1 MIFDDF
7 RSRSGPSRR
16 ADRHA
21 GQQVDGA
28 PHGARRR
35 SPGSDEPAHDDGRI
49 PTVRDAD
56 RRPRSRASDDPSR
69 AHDAAALRARTIER
83 ERELADFL
91 PEAYL
96 VTDAEGIVHSV
107 NQAALQLFGRRD
119 AALRGA
125 PVSDLLVPADRARF
139 RARFRRLLAGRAMA
153 PRATWNVRLQAAK
166 DAVSE
171 ARVSI
176 RVVRADAGDIS
187 FVRWVIEPGDGA
199 NADIIEAED
208 AGSLALTRH
217 ASRNA
222 RIAADATAFL
232 ARSFDLEAT
241 LAAMARVA
249 LPALGDHA
257 WVDILED
264 EGDIVRLH
272 VARREVKDAVVREA
286 LRVAP
291 ATQDVANSVIM
302 VLESGK
308 PLIDRSLTDE
318 GLRRLAVNEEQFRAL
333 AALEAHSVLI
343 VPMVARDR
351 VLGSLTF
358 IASRPR
364 HPHRAEDLALA
375 HDLAQ
380 RAALAADNARL
391 FAMAQDASRAK
402 DEFMA
407 SMSHELRTPL
417 TAIIGYTELLGDEIV
432 GPLNATQRE
441 QLARI
446 RASGNLLLALV
457 DQILH
462 LARVESGE
470 QAPRMAEVSAA
481 AIMEQALMLISTP
494 LRQKNLALTVKA
506 PPPDVVLVTD
516 PLWLR
521 QILVNLLGNAVKFT
535 ERGEVGISAT
545 RDGGTVVFEVWDTG
559 IGIPGKFLD
568 RIYDPFWQAEQRMT
582 RRYGGAGVGL
592 AVAHRL
598 TALLR
603 GEISVSS
610 AVGEGSRF
618 TVRLPVQRAR

>member
-1 MIFDDF
+1 MISDEFQF
-7 RSRSGPSRR
+7 ASGPSRR
-16 ADRHA
+16 GDQRAGRKVDR
-21 GQQVDGA
+21 A
-28 PHGARRR
+28 PHGARKRA
-35 SPGSDEPAHDDGRI
+35 PGTDEPAHDDGRI
-49 PTVRDAD
+49 PTVRNAD
-56 RRPRSRASDDPSR
+56 RRPRGHTGERAD
-69 AHDAAALRARTIER
+69 RARDADTTRSSAIER
-83 ERELADFL
+83 ERDLAEFL

-96 VTDAEGIVHSV
+96 VTDAEGIVHAT
-107 NQAALQLFGRRD
+107 NQAASQLFGKHSTSLCGRPM
-119 AALRGA
+119 A
-125 PVSDLLVPADRARF
+125 DLLVPADRARF
-139 RARFRRLLAGRAMA
+139 RTRFRRLIAGRATSTPTDWTIRLLRVDGSETEA
-153 PRATWNVRLQAAK
+153 HATV
-166 DAVSE
+166 
-171 ARVSI
+171 
-176 RVVRADAGDIS
+176 RVVRSEPDRVS
-187 FVRWVIEPGDGA
+187 FVRWLIEPLGKGEVEK
-199 NADIIEAED
+199 ADAEA
-208 AGSLALTRH
+208 SSQALMRY

-222 RIAADATAFL
+222 RIAADASSYL
-232 ARSFDLEAT
+232 SRSFDLDTT
-241 LAAMARVA
+241 LSAMARVA

-257 WVDILED
+257 WVDVIEY

-272 VARREVKDAVVREA
+272 VARREVQDAVQRAA
-286 LRVAP
+286 LAVAP
-291 ATQDVANSVIM
+291 AIQDTANSVVS

-308 PLIDRSLTDE
+308 PLIYRALTDE
-318 GLRRLAVNEEQFRAL
+318 DLRRLTVNEEQFRAL
-333 AALEAHSVLI
+333 VAQGARSVI
-343 VPMVARDR
+343 IAPMVARDK

-358 IASRPR
+358 IASGPR

-375 HDLAQ
+375 QDLAQ

-407 SMSHELRTPL
+407 SISHELRTPL

-457 DQILH
+457 DQILD
-462 LARVESGE
+462 LARVDSGE
-470 QAPRMAEVSAA
+470 HAPRVAEVSAA
-481 AIMEQALMLISTP
+481 AVVDQAVMLIGTP

-535 ERGEVGISAT
+535 EKGEVGISAV
-545 RDGGTVVFEVWDTG
+545 RDGEMVTFEVWDTG
-559 IGIPGKFLD
+559 IGIPAKYLD

-598 TALLR
+598 TALLK
-603 GEISVSS
+603 GEIAVAS
-610 AVGEGSRF
+610 AVGAGSRF
-618 TVRLPVQRAR
+618 TVRLPVRPPR